1 MDTPVNG
8 NAVDATVERLRGE
21 GYKATPQRRTVT
33 QAIAERRRPTLAE
46 IREACPRVGM
56 VTIYRTLALLCDLGL
71 VRRLR
76 FDSKDRY
83 ELRAGCRGHFI
94 CETCGRVFDL
104 VERAP
109 ELGQALLRRAN
120 LEASVDWIEIRGR
133 CHDRCAIRGREKMDE
148 GVR

>member
-21 GYKATPQRRTVT
+21 GYKATPQRRTVA
-33 QAIAERRRPTLAE
+33 QAIAERRRSTLAE

-56 VTIYRTLALLCDLGL
+56 VTIYRTLALLCETGI
-71 VRRLR
+71 VRRLCL
-76 FDSKDRY
+76 DGKDRY
-83 ELRAGCRGHFI
+83 ELCTGGRGHFV
-94 CETCGRVFDL
+94 CEACGGVFDL
-104 VERAP
+104 GERAP
-109 ELGQALLRRAN
+109 ELGQVLLRRAD

-133 CHDRCAIRGREKMDE
+133 CHDRCTSRGREKMDE